1 MIFKNPSGEMTGW
14 AGGAQM
20 QRSQRWPPYG
30 DKAEVVA
37 GQRPLVKGTLTHQQ
51 DQGPEKAPPPSPR
64 HGAAQ
69 L

>member
-1 MIFKNPSGEMTGW
+1 MIFKNPSGEMTRW

-20 QRSQRWPPYG
+20 QRSQRRWPYG

-51 DQGPEKAPPPSPR
+51 GPEKAPPPSPGHR
-64 HGAAQ
+64 AAQ